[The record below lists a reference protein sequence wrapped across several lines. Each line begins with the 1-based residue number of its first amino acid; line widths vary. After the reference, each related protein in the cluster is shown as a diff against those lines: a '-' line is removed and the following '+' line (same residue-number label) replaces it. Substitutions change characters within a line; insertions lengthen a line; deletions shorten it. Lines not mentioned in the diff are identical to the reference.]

1 MPIADLNV
9 RLGLEIEGLERG
21 IKRAERS
28 LSQATRRLNDMSRSL
43 SIGLTAPLLGF
54 GAMAIQAA
62 GQAEAMRKA
71 LETTMEASGRSIAD
85 ATNELKLLR
94 EAAKAPGLDFEQ
106 AVKGSVRLQN
116 VGFSA
121 EKARDIL
128 IQLANAVAMS
138 GGSAQELDGVT
149 KQFGQMIAKG
159 RVMQEDLAI
168 IQENMPA
175 VSKAMED
182 AFGTKSAEKLRK
194 MGVTAEQFVD
204 GVTKQL
210 ALLPRVSGG
219 ITNAIVNTRVAV
231 TDALAKIGTSL
242 DKTFDITG
250 RLDQFAAWI
259 TSMADRFAA
268 MDEGTKKVVI
278 GIGLFAAA
286 LGPAIKLGQL
296 MVSGVSSMMIAFM
309 ELRKAMIGV
318 QASGFIG
325 WLRTLNISLTA
336 GMGAIG
342 IIVGVVAAAVIA
354 FKAMNSELTETQ
366 RKAKTVAEV
375 TQMASDSIA
384 EETTRAKLLAGV
396 LKDENATRDQ
406 KSQALKELKNISPE
420 YFGRLDLEKSKVADI
435 EKALN
440 GYNTALMKSAMAQA
454 AFGKM
459 QEVAKQLMELDLAEK
474 AGPKFTDFVQA
485 AVLSRTPAAAY
496 GNFRHEVVTTRAALM
511 EQQKQLE
518 EIVKANSNV
527 TDAVKT
533 TTTTVKDSTGNTD
546 DNTKKVKEAEVAYSG
561 FADKVGQT
569 AQKLMQLKEV
579 QAAGR
584 FIKPMQQIAA
594 PSPVL
599 GTNQFGVEFKGVE
612 SLTAAE
618 ESTKRVTSAIIG
630 LSFAIG
636 ENQDKINGWKDAF
649 ANWRDMVEEAANAA
663 GTAIMETASDTTKGF
678 REIALA
684 AASAAARVVRSWIQQ
699 GVAGAVSKALTSIP
713 FPFNLAAGAAA
724 GGVAAGLF
732 GRLLANIGVPALAGG
747 GLAFAPTLAM
757 VGDNRGASVDPE
769 VIAPLSK
776 LRTMMGGG
784 STNVTGQFVIRGSDL
799 VAVLDKGKQN
809 QKRYRGF

>member
-1 MPIADLNV
+1 
-9 RLGLEIEGLERG
+9 
-21 IKRAERS
+21 
-28 LSQATRRLNDMSRSL
+28 MSRSL
-43 SIGLTAPLLGF
+43 SFSLTAPLVGF

-159 RVMQEDLAI
+159 RVMQEDLGI

-250 RLDQFAAWI
+250 RLDQFATWI

-309 ELRKAMIGV
+309 ELRKAMIGI

-325 WLRTLNISLTA
+325 WLRTLNISLAA

-342 IIVGVVAAAVIA
+342 IAAGVIAAAVIA
-354 FKAMNSELTETQ
+354 FQAMGS
-366 RKAKTVAEV
+366 
-375 TQMASDSIA
+375 
-384 EETTRAKLLAGV
+384 
-396 LKDENATRDQ
+396 ATRDANEAQLKFNAAQITISEEAARETVEMQ
-406 KSQALKELKNISPE
+406 KNISVLKNITASTGDRKSAIDSLKSAYPD
-420 YFGRLDLEKSKVADI
+420 YLRGMDLERMSVDDLTQLQSGLTDEILRSVAARQRKLLVDEQLNKAASAMIRMQDIQTRGFEALSGEEVRKSGRSIFGTEFEKGFVSAEARTRVVADVMKILSNEI
-435 EKALN
+435 EGAKTQADQIGQLFDKTFPIVDKGRDAYE
-440 GYNTALMKSAMAQA
+440 GY
-454 AFGKM
+454 
-459 QEVAKQLMELDLAEK
+459 
-474 AGPKFTDFVQA
+474 
-485 AVLSRTPAAAY
+485 R
-496 GNFRHEVVTTRAALM
+496 
-511 EQQKQLE
+511 
-518 EIVKANSNV
+518 
-527 TDAVKT
+527 DAVQGAKNGTVEIAKELEKT
-533 TTTTVKDSTGNTD
+533 NET
-546 DNTKKVKEAEVAYSG
+546 TKKGNKEVKEAEVQYGG
-561 FADKVGQT
+561 FADNVSRV
-569 AQKLMQLKEV
+569 AYNLMHLREV
-579 QAAGR
+579 QAVGR
-584 FIKPMQQIAA
+584 FVTKMPKIAA